1 MQPIIITIMMVVRI
15 ATRITSIIMIIIII
29 ITIITIIIIKMMMM
43 MMTMMIIL
51 TMILCQ
57 TYTLAHHWKEAC
69 TIACVHFLCHV
80 AVSGSPG
87 LLVAGQIAG
96 RVHV

>member
-15 ATRITSIIMIIIII
+15 ATRITRIIMKIIII

-43 MMTMMIIL
+43 MMIIL

-80 AVSGSPG
+80 AVSGSPS